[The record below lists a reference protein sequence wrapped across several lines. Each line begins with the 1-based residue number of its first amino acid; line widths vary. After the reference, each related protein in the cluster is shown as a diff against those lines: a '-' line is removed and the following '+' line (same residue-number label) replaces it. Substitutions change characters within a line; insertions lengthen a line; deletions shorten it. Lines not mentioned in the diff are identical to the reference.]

1 MEACDN
7 LPSEGCKQCIKV
19 LFQYKANTKVT
30 DNQGW
35 ETALH
40 IVIKRKPD
48 LAVVKWLVCSWND
61 SVLDI
66 PWATLQKRSQIS
78 NPISSM
84 TRDAKVDTMMSLFL
98 SDSYIG
104 VDDDAKR
111 KEIDASVAEV
121 AKYFAKLGFVEMH
134 SEQASQAIYKS
145 RNYWKQLSHVSWRRE
160 LYLRQMKFWMT
171 FSSGQQLCLYLPKRP
186 SSFWRG
192 CQHHLN
198 KMISIALT
206 IACTIHSQF

>member
-1 MEACDN
+1 M
-7 LPSEGCKQCIKV
+7 
-19 LFQYKANTKVT
+19 T

-40 IVIKRKPD
+40 IVIKRKSY

-121 AKYFAKLGFVEMH
+121 AKYTGFR
-134 SEQASQAIYKS
+134 I
-145 RNYWKQLSHVSWRRE
+145 
-160 LYLRQMKFWMT
+160 
-171 FSSGQQLCLYLPKRP
+171 
-186 SSFWRG
+186 
-192 CQHHLN
+192 
-198 KMISIALT
+198 
-206 IACTIHSQF
+206 